1 MVSSSSKSSVTSA
14 PSCTVRRFLCSMTRA
29 RNALRSRA
37 YASRDSRL
45 SRVIMALLDGGLDLR
60 KGARHLAARLHRH
73 AELARDLRERKDAA
87 HHGAPR
93 RQLDQRLAV
102 DLALEVDHRLE
113 RYPVVVPAPGVEFG
127 VAACPQ
133 LHVTVAPHHAQQ
145 IPDLLLAPVIGAGAL
160 ARAPHPLLGYLIAQ
174 PLPGAPQD
182 AHMRAYQADLFLE
195 LAVHG
200 FQGGLAVLD
209 ATLRELPR
217 VLVDALAPEHLV
229 PGIGED
235 DADVRTVAFL
245 VEHDQ
250 HRLK

>member
-93 RQLDQRLAV
+93 RRLEQPSRRNLVKVDHQRVLASGAPQRLEHMPDAR
-102 DLALEVDHRLE
+102 ALHILVSDRLDE
-113 RYPVVVPAPGVEFG
+113 LRGRHHVRYGE
-127 VAACPQ
+127 
-133 LHVTVAPHHAQQ
+133 LVAPQAA
-145 IPDLLLAPVIGAGAL
+145 IDRGAHGAL
-160 ARAPHPLLGYLIAQ
+160 AENVGGADHP
-174 PLPGAPQD
+174 
-182 AHMRAYQADLFLE
+182 
-195 LAVHG
+195 
-200 FQGGLAVLD
+200 
-209 ATLRELPR
+209 
-217 VLVDALAPEHLV
+217 
-229 PGIGED
+229 
-235 DADVRTVAFL
+235 
-245 VEHDQ
+245 
-250 HRLK
+250 